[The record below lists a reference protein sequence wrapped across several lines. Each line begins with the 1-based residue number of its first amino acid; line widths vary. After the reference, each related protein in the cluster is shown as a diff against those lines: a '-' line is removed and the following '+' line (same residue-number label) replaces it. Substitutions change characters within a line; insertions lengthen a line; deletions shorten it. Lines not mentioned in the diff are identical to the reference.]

1 MDPLS
6 QRIGIAYLVQIIL
19 LGMQALVVV
28 LLLASGIANLFFAN
42 SANKWLHRAKLLR
55 DLPRQDARG
64 FGTGQLCLGG
74 MLLLPVLIGAPFWL
88 TLLALTGV
96 MALFLVYRGHVG
108 TQQELPGPLV
118 TGVLL
123 VFPALLLCVTLYER
137 ADMLEASHRAFGG
150 VLAQRMEALRWQAEH
165 DPASPSVGDM
175 AVDFEL
181 SDPSGTRSVRLFDLI
196 GEKPVALI
204 FGSHT

>member
-6 QRIGIAYLVQIIL
+6 RLIGVAYLAQIAL
-19 LGMQALVVV
+19 FGMQALVVA
-28 LLLASGIANLFFAN
+28 LLFTSGIANLVFAN
-42 SANKWLHRAKLLR
+42 SARKWLRRAQLLR
-55 DLPRQDARG
+55 DLPRQEARG
-64 FGTGQLCLGG
+64 FGMGQLCMGG
-74 MLLLPVLIGAPFWL
+74 MLLLPGLVGAPAWL

-96 MALFLVYRGHVG
+96 MVLFIVYRGHVG
-108 TQQELPGPLV
+108 TQEEPPGPLV
-118 TGVLL
+118 TGALL
-123 VFPALLLCVTLYER
+123 VFPALLLGVTLYER
-137 ADMLEASHRAFGG
+137 ADTFEASHRVFGA
-150 VLAQRMEALRWQAEH
+150 VLSQRMEALRWEAEH

>member
-6 QRIGIAYLVQIIL
+6 RLIAVAYLVQIAL
-19 LGMQALVVV
+19 FAMQALLVA
-28 LLLASGIANLFFAN
+28 LLLASGIANLFFAK
-42 SANKWLHRAKLLR
+42 SADKWLRRGQLLR
-55 DLPRQDARG
+55 DLPKQEARG

-74 MLLLPVLIGAPFWL
+74 MLLLPALIGAPFWL

-150 VLAQRMEALRWQAEH
+150 ALAQRMEALRWQAEH

-181 SDPSGTRSVRLFDLI
+181 SDTSGTRSVRLFDLI

>member
-6 QRIGIAYLVQIIL
+6 RLIGVAYLVQIAL
-19 LGMQALVVV
+19 FGMQALVVA
-28 LLLASGIANLFFAN
+28 LLLTSGIANLFFAN
-42 SANKWLHRAKLLR
+42 SANKWLRRAQLLR
-55 DLPRQDARG
+55 DLPRQEARG
-64 FGTGQLCLGG
+64 FGMGQLCMGG
-74 MLLLPVLIGAPFWL
+74 MLLLPVLTGAPAWL

-96 MALFLVYRGHVG
+96 MVLFIVYRGHVG
-108 TQQELPGPLV
+108 TPEELPGPLV
-118 TGVLL
+118 TGALL
-123 VFPALLLCVTLYER
+123 VFPALLLGVTLYER
-137 ADMLEASHRAFGG
+137 ADTFEASHRVFGA
-150 VLAQRMEALRWQAEH
+150 VLEQRMEALRWQAEH

-181 SDPSGTRSVRLFDLI
+181 SDPSGTRSVRLFDLL

>member
-6 QRIGIAYLVQIIL
+6 RLIGIAYLVQTIL
-19 LGMQALVVV
+19 LGMQALVIA
-28 LLLASGIANLFFAN
+28 LLLASGMANLVFAN
-42 SANKWLHRAKLLR
+42 SASKCLRRAQLLR
-55 DLPRQDARG
+55 HLTRQGARG
-64 FGTGQLCLGG
+64 FGIGQLCLGG

-88 TLLALTGV
+88 TLLALAGV
-96 MALFLVYRGHVG
+96 MALFLVYKGHVG
-108 TQQELPGPLV
+108 TQQAPPGPPV

-137 ADMLEASHRAFGG
+137 ADMLEASRRIFGG
-150 VLAQRMEALRWQAEH
+150 ALAQRVEALRWQAEH
-165 DPASPSVGDM
+165 DLASPSIGDM

-181 SDPSGTRSVRLFDLI
+181 SDPSGTRSVRLFDQI

>member
-6 QRIGIAYLVQIIL
+6 RLIGIAYLVQIAL
-19 LGMQALVVV
+19 FGMQAQLLV
-28 LLLASGIANLFFAN
+28 LLLASGISNLFFAN
-42 SANKWLHRAKLLR
+42 SANKWVRRAQLLR
-55 DLPRQDARG
+55 DLPRQEARG
-64 FGTGQLCLGG
+64 SGTGQLWLGG

-96 MALFLVYRGHVG
+96 IVLFLVYRGNVG
-108 TQQELPGPLV
+108 TQEALPGPLV

-137 ADMLEASHRAFGG
+137 ADMLEASHRAFGSA
-150 VLAQRMEALRWQAEH
+150 LAQRMEALRWQAEH

-175 AVDFEL
+175 VVDFEL